1 MKRHEHSDLRTI
13 RLETRLAASHMP
25 QRLTVTVPDP
35 ANLTGSG
42 GFAFS
47 VQSKL
52 LDLLA
57 NKSMIAIES
66 FYVNNIIGTLGSDI
80 PLVSAPANASLF
92 TTGSAL
98 QGISSIN
105 IEMPDLQC
113 ARAYDTYTGKYDF
126 RVATVP
132 TPPVYQRTAPP
143 QEIQYYWG
151 VLNQQIGFPVLDK
164 NFLNNNQLNFRLTT
178 NYGGV
183 ANLFPPLAAQAAT
196 VPYNLLPNLGT
207 NGNPVNYST
216 SSVQYCTVQA
226 GGSYSVTAPSVT
238 FSAPGTGG
246 VRAQGVAVM
255 SSGPLGTGSVVGI
268 LITNPGYGYATAPTI
283 TFGSGTAAATAV
295 LNSGGNPLYNNNP
308 PVYQQ
313 APTCRFTLLFYP
325 YFDGS
330 EKNDEQ
336 Y

>member
-57 NKSMIAIES
+57 DKSMIAIES
-66 FYVNNIIGTLGSDI
+66 FYMNNIIGNLGSDI
-80 PLVSAPANASLF
+80 PNATLTPYPALF

-98 QGISSIN
+98 TGISSIN
-105 IEMPDLQC
+105 IEMPDLTC
-113 ARAYDTYTGKYDF
+113 ARAFDTFTGKYDF

-164 NFLNNNQLNFRLTT
+164 NFLNNTQINFRITT

-255 SSGPLGTGSVVGI
+255 SGGPLGTGSVVGI
-268 LITNPGYGYATAPTI
+268 SITNPGYGYATAPTI

-330 EKNDEQ
+330 EKNVEQ

>member
-1 MKRHEHSDLRTI
+1 MKKHSDLRLI
-13 RLETRLAASHMP
+13 RLETKLAAAHMP

-35 ANLTGSG
+35 SSQG

-52 LDLLA
+52 LELLA
-57 NKSMIAIES
+57 DKCMVAMES
-66 FYVNNIIGTLGSDI
+66 FYMNNIIGTLGSDI
-80 PLVSAPANASLF
+80 PLVSAPAYPGFF
-92 TTGSAL
+92 TTGTAL

-113 ARAYDTYTGKYDF
+113 ARAFDTYTGKYDF

-132 TPPVYQRTAPP
+132 TPPVYQRAAPP
-143 QEIQYYWG
+143 QEIQFNWG
-151 VLNQQIGFPVLDK
+151 VVNQQIGFPVLNK
-164 NFLNNNQLNFRLTT
+164 NFLNNNQLNFRITT
-178 NYGGV
+178 NYGGA
-183 ANLFPPLAAQAAT
+183 ANLFPPLASQGTT

-216 SSVQYCTVQA
+216 SSVQSCTIQN
-226 GGSYSVTAPSVT
+226 GGTYASGPPTVT
-238 FSAPGTGG
+238 FSNPATGG
-246 VRAQGVAVM
+246 IKATGTPVM
-255 SSGPLGTGSVVGI
+255 SGGPLGTGSVIGI
-268 LITNPGYGYATAPTI
+268 LISNPGYGYTSPPTI
-283 TFGSGTAAATAV
+283 TFSPASTTAATAV
-295 LNSGGNPLYNNNP
+295 LNAGGNPLYNNSP

-313 APTCRFTLLFYP
+313 APTCRFTLIFYP
-325 YFDGS
+325 YFDVS